1 MTNLSPSTTSP
12 EPGSPQPAGAFN
24 WRSEKTADR
33 PNDKR
38 PIRPDRRP
46 TTARRTR
53 KTGPCVHFLK
63 RACAPYDA
71 ICTILLYRIS
81 ATLWKVLNIGIRAT
95 IRLCYYYI
103 SFFAPQVLQQSKGY
117 PLHSTHPVNILL
129 RACAVLPPALMVL
142 FTNIFNKQIFGEV
155 LIAMFNWYQPW
166 AIRPFFKRMIILFE

>member
-1 MTNLSPSTTSP
+1 MTRCSKFLQVRTGMTNLSPSTTSP
-12 EPGSPQPAGAFN
+12 EPGSPHPAGAFN

-53 KTGPCVHFLK
+53 KTGPCVHLLK

-103 SFFAPQVLQQSKGY
+103 STTHSFY
-117 PLHSTHPVNILL
+117 PLVLCNSALHSV
-129 RACAVLPPALMVL
+129 V
-142 FTNIFNKQIFGEV
+142 
-155 LIAMFNWYQPW
+155 
-166 AIRPFFKRMIILFE
+166 

>member
-1 MTNLSPSTTSP
+1 MTRCYKFVKVRTGMTNLSPSTTSP
-12 EPGSPQPAGAFN
+12 EPGSPHPAGAFN

-95 IRLCYYYI
+95 IGLCYYYI
-103 SFFAPQVLQQSKGY
+103 STTHSFY
-117 PLHSTHPVNILL
+117 PLVLCNSALHSV
-129 RACAVLPPALMVL
+129 V
-142 FTNIFNKQIFGEV
+142 
-155 LIAMFNWYQPW
+155 
-166 AIRPFFKRMIILFE
+166 

>member
-1 MTNLSPSTTSP
+1 MTRCYKFVKVRTGMTNLSPSTTSP
-12 EPGSPQPAGAFN
+12 EPGSPHPAGAFN

-95 IRLCYYYI
+95 IRLSYYI
-103 SFFAPQVLQQSKGY
+103 CRQHTPSTLLCYATVHCIVLS
-117 PLHSTHPVNILL
+117 
-129 RACAVLPPALMVL
+129 
-142 FTNIFNKQIFGEV
+142 E
-155 LIAMFNWYQPW
+155 
-166 AIRPFFKRMIILFE
+166 